1 MERTAKPTA
10 GNFQCS
16 ERRKQSAGHAA
27 RRNPQEAQA
36 PATGQKTARLGTG
49 RSNYGA
55 VVGAAVPFA
64 PATPNATERAV
75 KVLTTV
81 VALTV
86 RMVFFA
92 RGRENKTI
100 HLSI

>member
-55 VVGAAVPFA
+55 VVEDGCAFCARHPERYGKGGKGADRCGGVS
-64 PATPNATERAV
+64 TPHG
-75 KVLTTV
+75 
-81 VALTV
+81 
-86 RMVFFA
+86 FFRPGA
-92 RGRENKTI
+92 EK
-100 HLSI
+100 